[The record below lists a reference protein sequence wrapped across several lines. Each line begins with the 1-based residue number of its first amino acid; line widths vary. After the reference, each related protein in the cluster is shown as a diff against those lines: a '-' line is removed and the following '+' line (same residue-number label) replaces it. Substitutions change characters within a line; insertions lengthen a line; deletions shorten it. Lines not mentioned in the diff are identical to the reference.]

1 MTEDRLAPPTFDPA
15 DAAAAAARFAA
26 SAPADVHY
34 AMVDSPIGTLVAAST
49 PRGLATLSY
58 ADRFGG
64 TDGALDWV
72 AARLSPRMLE
82 APARLDD
89 VRRELDEYFAGTLQD
104 FTVPL
109 SPRGSTFQKQVWQAL
124 SEIPYGET
132 TSYGKVAASI
142 GHPDGARAVG
152 VANGQNPIPIIVPCH
167 RVIGADGS
175 LTGYGGGLDA
185 KRWLLDHEAR
195 HAGLTLSL

>member
-1 MTEDRLAPPTFDPA
+1 MRYSYVESPLGDLLVTRDDGLTGLCLPTGRYPQRVRDEWQR
-15 DAAAAAARFAA
+15 D
-26 SAPADVHY
+26 D
-34 AMVDSPIGTLVAAST
+34 
-49 PRGLATLSY
+49 
-58 ADRFGG
+58 
-64 TDGALDWV
+64 
-72 AARLSPRMLE
+72 E
-82 APARLDD
+82 AFDD
-89 VRRELDEYFAGTLQD
+89 VRRELDEYFAGTRLD

-109 SPRGSTFQKQVWQAL
+109 SPRGSAFQKQVWQAL

-132 TSYGKVAASI
+132 TSYGKVAVSV

-185 KRWLLDHEAR
+185 KRWLLDHEAK
-195 HAGLTLSL
+195 HAGLTLRL

>member
-1 MTEDRLAPPTFDPA
+1 MRYSYIESPLGDLLVTRDDGGLTGLCLPTGRYRQRVRDEWER
-15 DAAAAAARFAA
+15 D
-26 SAPADVHY
+26 
-34 AMVDSPIGTLVAAST
+34 
-49 PRGLATLSY
+49 
-58 ADRFGG
+58 
-64 TDGALDWV
+64 DGAFDH
-72 AARLSPRMLE
+72 
-82 APARLDD
+82 